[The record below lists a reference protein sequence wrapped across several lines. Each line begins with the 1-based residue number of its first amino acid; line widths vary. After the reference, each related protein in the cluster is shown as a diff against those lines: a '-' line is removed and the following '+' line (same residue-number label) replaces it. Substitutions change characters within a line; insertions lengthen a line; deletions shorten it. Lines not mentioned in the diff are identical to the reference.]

1 MKRLQ
6 LKTFLNKI
14 FSCTPFQKYHASPLL
29 YNFNKHTLLLSFSYV
44 LFYINTYFVYLNY
57 WFISSYFRIEIK
69 RLFLYF
75 CKYLLHLLAFF
86 LFGSCYLLPLAI
98 CLFILDTSRSFSS
111 FTGLGPWASNFCKG
125 LNSYKLTNKF
135 T

>member
-69 RLFLYF
+69 RLFFIFLQVLITF
-75 CKYLLHLLAFF
+75 IGFFFVWLLLSSATGYLPFYSGYKPLFF
-86 LFGSCYLLPLAI
+86 
-98 CLFILDTSRSFSS
+98 FIYRTWPV
-111 FTGLGPWASNFCKG
+111 GI
-125 LNSYKLTNKF
+125 
-135 T
+135 